1 MNKRLRVHITL
12 EKILVCLIL
21 SLILTGC
28 AAHETLTVSGEI
40 TKQTWLSFLRDGKTP
55 KAEVLSQLGTPSA
68 QFEGNR
74 ILTYRLD
81 SSYEV
86 VVPDYK
92 VLADGGRVSGWKR
105 ARYSLVLV
113 FDADKI
119 LQRHSLV
126 RVR

>member
-1 MNKRLRVHITL
+1 MNERLRLHITL
-12 EKILVCLIL
+12 EKLLVYLTL

-28 AAHETLTVSGEI
+28 AAHETQTVSSEI

-55 KAEVLSQLGTPSA
+55 KAEALSRLGNPSA

-81 SSYEV
+81 SRYKV
-86 VVPDYK
+86 VVPDYT
-92 VLADGGRVSGWKR
+92 VLADGGRLSGWEG
-105 ARYSLVLV
+105 AQYSLVLV
-113 FDADKI
+113 FDSDKI